1 MSMKMNELALCITR
15 LINFTNIMLSKK
27 ARSKCTY
34 GIISFIC
41 ISDVVSGDRHSK
53 RVIFHGGSSN
63 CETQLIILSY
73 S

>member
-1 MSMKMNELALCITR
+1 
-15 LINFTNIMLSKK
+15 MLSKK

-34 GIISFIC
+34 GIISFIR

-63 CETQLIILSY
+63 CETQLIMLSY
-73 S
+73 SWVMGCTTVRNGTYYISSLSS